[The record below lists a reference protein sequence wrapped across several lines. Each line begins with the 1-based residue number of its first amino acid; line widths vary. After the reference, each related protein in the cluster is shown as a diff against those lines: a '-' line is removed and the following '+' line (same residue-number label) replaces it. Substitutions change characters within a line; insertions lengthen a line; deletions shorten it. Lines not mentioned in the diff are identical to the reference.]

1 MFDFDLCQWQH
12 SFIVFGAEYRVK
24 DNMVHV
30 VNCIRSKTYTSS
42 SEQLINTLINKH
54 AIPFYVNGR

>member
-1 MFDFDLCQWQH
+1 M
-12 SFIVFGAEYRVK
+12 K

-54 AIPFYVNGR
+54 AIPFYVMEAETTRCLIFFLPIFLKLL